1 MFSNEPKTKCT
12 IEFSFLLALGLFLAG
27 CGSPTDPADT
37 RTIKANPSFST
48 DILEIFSRRGC
59 TASNCHG
66 NGAGELTLTSS
77 PATSYGNLV
86 GVTSPTSGEVRVI
99 VNDAANSYL
108 VKKLEGTQGFGNGLS
123 MPLSASQ
130 LDNIDLTNIKNWI
143 NTGAINN

>member
-1 MFSNEPKTKCT
+1 MHNRIF
-12 IEFSFLLALGLFLAG
+12 FLFALGLFLTACSG
-27 CGSPTDPADT
+27 GDSLTDPVDT

-48 DILEIFSRRGC
+48 DIMEIFSRRDC
-59 TASNCHG
+59 TASYCHG
-66 NGAGELTLTSS
+66 SGAGALTLTSS
-77 PATSYGNLV
+77 AATSYGNLV

-108 VKKLEGTQGFGNGLS
+108 VKKLEGTQGSGNGS
-123 MPLSASQ
+123 RMPFGASQ

>member
-1 MFSNEPKTKCT
+1 MHNRIFL
-12 IEFSFLLALGLFLAG
+12 LLALGLFLAG

-99 VNDAANSYL
+99 VSDAANSYL
-108 VKKLEGTQGFGNGLS
+108 VKKLEGTQGSGNGS
-123 MPLSASQ
+123 RMPIGGSQ
-130 LDNIDLTNIKNWI
+130 LDDIDITNVKNWI
-143 NTGAINN
+143 NTGAANN